1 MASSLSLPLLL
12 PSRKESGCGELRRSI
27 SLQRVELKAAGAAAE
42 VREDEDASGFVEGAV
57 VVASLAACGV
67 VVAAVAELVAENPE
81 DDDDKGA

>member
-1 MASSLSLPLLL
+1 
-12 PSRKESGCGELRRSI
+12 
-27 SLQRVELKAAGAAAE
+27 